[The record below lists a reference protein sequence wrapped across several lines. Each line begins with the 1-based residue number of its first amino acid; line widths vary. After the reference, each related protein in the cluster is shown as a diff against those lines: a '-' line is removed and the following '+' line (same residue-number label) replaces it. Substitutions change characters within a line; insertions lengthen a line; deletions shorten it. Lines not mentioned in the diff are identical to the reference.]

1 MLEVFALIFLFILI
15 QFYTLPPILMLV
27 LVILF
32 LPSMYQ
38 GFLNAPFVPFPKSNL
53 DKIFQT
59 LSSNFELKGKT
70 FIDLGCGDA
79 RALIKA
85 NSHKMQAYGYE
96 ISYLTYLFAKYK
108 TFKFN
113 NLNIF
118 YGNFWKVDLDKYDF
132 IYIFMQ
138 KKPMQEFYEKK
149 WPKLKKGQV
158 VISAAFRMHGLKPD
172 FQENGYYIY
181 VK

>member
-1 MLEVFALIFLFILI
+1 MLEVIALIFLFILI
-15 QFYTLPPILMLV
+15 QFYTLPPIFMLF

-32 LPSMYQ
+32 LPSLYQ
-38 GFLNAPFVPFPKSNL
+38 GFLNAPFVPFPNSNL
-53 DKIFQT
+53 DKIFNT
-59 LSSNFELKGKT
+59 LNQNFKLKNKT
-70 FIDLGCGDA
+70 FVDLGCGDA

-85 NSHKMQAYGYE
+85 KKFDMISSGFE

-108 TFKFN
+108 TLKFE
-113 NLNIF
+113 NLKVN
-118 YGNFWKVDLDKYDF
+118 YGNFWNVELSEYDF

-158 VISAAFRMHGLKPD
+158 VISAAFRMHGLKPTI
-172 FQENGYYIY
+172 QENGYYIY